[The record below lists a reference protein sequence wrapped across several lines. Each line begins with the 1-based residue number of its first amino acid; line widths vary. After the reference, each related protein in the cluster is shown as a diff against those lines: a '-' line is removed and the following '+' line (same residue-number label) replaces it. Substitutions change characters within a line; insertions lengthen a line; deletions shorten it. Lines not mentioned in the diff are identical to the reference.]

1 MKNKRTLADLSQGTN
16 NNLNLV
22 RLIAALMVMY
32 MHSFALCQANLEA
45 DIMYTLSFHK
55 ALSGQVGVDIFFVIS
70 GFLIY
75 RSYERS
81 GDVVKY
87 IRARFLRIWP
97 LLALFILVTAFI
109 FGPIYTSLSMKEYF
123 AGDIKGYLMNLVF
136 NSSQTSLPGV
146 FANHINRSSNGSIWT
161 LQYEVLCYLL
171 VIVLFPFLKKCN
183 KLIFL
188 LVAFSGGVYLY
199 FNYLWTDAT
208 VFILSKDVLVNLGR
222 LTMHFEMGVLYYI
235 YRERIVLRYRY
246 FWLKVVAFIVGSYFL
261 DYEIVFA
268 LFGTY
273 ILMCIGFSYWKISE
287 YYNKVGDIS
296 YGVYI
301 MSFFVQQ
308 RVIEYLGEIPYG
320 YRAYYMDTYLNFVV
334 SVLVV
339 VPLAFISWHCF
350 EKQLLKL
357 K

>member
-1 MKNKRTLADLSQGTN
+1 MNNKCTLESLSQGTD

-22 RLIAALMVMY
+22 RLIAAMLVMY
-32 MHSFALCQANLEA
+32 MHSFALCQANLES
-45 DIMYTLSFHK
+45 DLMYTLTFHK

-75 RSYERS
+75 RSYDRS
-81 GDVVKY
+81 NKIGKY
-87 IRARFLRIWP
+87 LKARFLRIWP
-97 LLALFILVTAFI
+97 LMALFVLSTAFI
-109 FGPIYTSLSMKEYF
+109 FGPVYTSLSREEYF

-136 NSSQTSLPGV
+136 ISSETRLPGV
-146 FANHINRSSNGSIWT
+146 FANHINQSANGSIWT

-171 VIVLFPFLKKCN
+171 VLLMVPLLRKFK
-183 KLIFL
+183 KLIFVIIAL
-188 LVAFSGGVYLY
+188 SAAIYLY
-199 FNYLWTDAT
+199 FSYGCTADTFLG
-208 VFILSKDVLVNLGR
+208 VSKTLFVNFGR
-222 LTMHFEMGVLYYI
+222 LTLQFEVGVLYYV
-235 YRERIVLRYRY
+235 YRDKIVMS
-246 FWLKVVAFIVGSYFL
+246 LKWFLVAVAGLVAGSYFL

-268 LFGTY
+268 IFGTY
-273 ILMCIGFSYWKISE
+273 IVLYLGFNYYGISKI
-287 YYNKVGDIS
+287 YNKVGDIS

-320 YRAYYMDTYLNFVV
+320 YRAYYMDTYTNFWV
-334 SVLVV
+334 SVVIV
-339 VPLAFISWHCF
+339 VPLALISWHCF